1 MNNLIK
7 NELIKIFKKKS
18 IYITLF
24 VILGFIILTNCI
36 YKYFYNNSTSYYNDN
51 YIDYAKQEIS
61 KLDPNNPSDTNTYI
75 SLKTEIDVYELAK
88 KYNKNDWQTQ
98 IINSN
103 VGTYINERNT
113 YLYGE
118 AKDTKKAEEVNKK
131 IEEIIGKLDN
141 NDWKYFAND
150 EVKKLEENLKALE
163 EQKNN
168 IEDKQELDELN
179 QSIELAKIDLEA
191 ARYRVDKDI
200 KYGNDY
206 LNIALDDYLNNSKT
220 LVSYKKDKKL
230 SFKEQKEYNQS
241 LENKEVSKYII
252 ENKQDVNKVNDVRG
266 ILKSFFDEYG
276 LFIIVLVVMIAG
288 TIVSEEFNKGT
299 IKLLLVKPYSRNKI
313 LFAKFITILIMIV
326 FAFVSIILMEL
337 IVGSIVFG
345 TSSLNVPVVQ
355 YNFNTHALEQMNI
368 FKYLGLNVLTQ
379 LPIVLLLATLA
390 FSFSTLFTNSAV
402 SIALPLLGYMSA
414 STINV
419 LAVHHNIKFIKYFVT
434 PNWDLSQYL
443 FGNLPMLEGMTR
455 NFSIIICLIYFA
467 IMFITT
473 FTVFKRKNIKNI

>member
-118 AKDTKKAEEVNKK
+118 AKDTKKAEEVNEK

-220 LVSYKKDKKL
+220 LVLYKKDKKL
-230 SFKEQKEYNQS
+230 SFKEQK
-241 LENKEVSKYII
+241 
-252 ENKQDVNKVNDVRG
+252 
-266 ILKSFFDEYG
+266 
-276 LFIIVLVVMIAG
+276 
-288 TIVSEEFNKGT
+288 
-299 IKLLLVKPYSRNKI
+299 
-313 LFAKFITILIMIV
+313 
-326 FAFVSIILMEL
+326 
-337 IVGSIVFG
+337 
-345 TSSLNVPVVQ
+345 
-355 YNFNTHALEQMNI
+355 
-368 FKYLGLNVLTQ
+368 
-379 LPIVLLLATLA
+379 
-390 FSFSTLFTNSAV
+390 
-402 SIALPLLGYMSA
+402 
-414 STINV
+414 
-419 LAVHHNIKFIKYFVT
+419 
-434 PNWDLSQYL
+434 
-443 FGNLPMLEGMTR
+443 
-455 NFSIIICLIYFA
+455 
-467 IMFITT
+467 
-473 FTVFKRKNIKNI
+473 

>member
-7 NELIKIFKKKS
+7 NELTKIFKKKS

-88 KYNKNDWQTQ
+88 KYNKDDWQTQ

-113 YLYGE
+113 YLYGD

-220 LVSYKKDKKL
+220 LVSNKKDKKL
-230 SFKEQKEYNQS
+230 SFEEQKEYNQS

-252 ENKQDVNKVNDVRG
+252 ESKQDVNKANDVRG
-266 ILKSFFDEYG
+266 ILKNFFDEYG

-313 LFAKFITILIMIV
+313 LFAKFITVLIITV
-326 FAFVSIILMEL
+326 FAIVSIILMEL

-345 TSSLNVPVVQ
+345 TSSLSIPVVQ
-355 YNFNTHALEQMNI
+355 YNFNTHALEYMNI
-368 FKYLGLNVLTQ
+368 FKYLSLNILAQ
-379 LPIVLLLATLA
+379 LPIVVLLATLA

-419 LAVHHNIKFIKYFVT
+419 LAVHYNIKFIKYFVT

-443 FGNLPMLEGMTR
+443 FGKLPMLEGMTR

-467 IMFITT
+467 IMISTT

>member
-7 NELIKIFKKKS
+7 NELTKIFKKKS

-88 KYNKNDWQTQ
+88 KYNKDDWQTQ

-118 AKDTKKAEEVNKK
+118 GKDTKKAEEVNKK
-131 IEEIIGKLDN
+131 IEEIVGKLDN

-168 IEDKQELDELN
+168 IEDKQELDDLN

-220 LVSYKKDKKL
+220 LVSNKKDKKL
-230 SFKEQKEYNQS
+230 SFEEQKEYNQS

-252 ENKQDVNKVNDVRG
+252 ESKQDVNKANDVRG
-266 ILKSFFDEYG
+266 ILKNFFDEYG

-313 LFAKFITILIMIV
+313 LFAKFVTVLIITA
-326 FAFVSIILMEL
+326 FAIVSIILMEL

-345 TSSLNVPVVQ
+345 TSSLSIPVVQ
-355 YNFNTHALEQMNI
+355 YNFNTHALEHMNI
-368 FKYLGLNVLTQ
+368 FKYLSLNVLVQ
-379 LPIVLLLATLA
+379 LPIVVLLATLA

-419 LAVHHNIKFIKYFVT
+419 LAVHYNIKFIKYFVT
-434 PNWDLSQYL
+434 PNWNLSQYL
-443 FGNLPMLEGMTR
+443 FGKLPMLEGMTR

-467 IMFITT
+467 IMISTT

>member
-7 NELIKIFKKKS
+7 NELTKIFKKKS

-36 YKYFYNNSTSYYNDN
+36 YKYFYNNSTSYYDDK

-88 KYNKNDWQTQ
+88 KYNKDDWQTQ

-131 IEEIIGKLDN
+131 IEEIIEKLDN

-163 EQKNN
+163 KQKNN
-168 IEDKQELDELN
+168 IEDKQELDDLN

-220 LVSYKKDKKL
+220 LVSNKKDKKL
-230 SFKEQKEYNQS
+230 SFEEQKEYNQS

-252 ENKQDVNKVNDVRG
+252 ENKQDVNKANDVRG
-266 ILKSFFDEYG
+266 ILKNFFDEYG

-313 LFAKFITILIMIV
+313 LFAKFVTVLIITA
-326 FAFVSIILMEL
+326 FAIVSIILMEL

-345 TSSLNVPVVQ
+345 TSSLSIPVVQ
-355 YNFNTHALEQMNI
+355 YNFNTHALEHMNI
-368 FKYLGLNVLTQ
+368 FKYLSLNVLAQ
-379 LPIVLLLATLA
+379 LPIVVLLATLA

-419 LAVHHNIKFIKYFVT
+419 LAVHYNIKFIKYFVT

-443 FGNLPMLEGMTR
+443 FGKLPMLEGMTR

-467 IMFITT
+467 IMISTT

>member
-118 AKDTKKAEEVNKK
+118 GKDTKKAEEVNKK

-206 LNIALDDYLNNSKT
+206 LNIALNDYLNNSKT

-230 SFKEQKEYNQS
+230 SFEEQKEYNQS

-252 ENKQDVNKVNDVRG
+252 ESKQDVNKANDVRG
-266 ILKSFFDEYG
+266 ILKNFFDEYG

-299 IKLLLVKPYSRNKI
+299 IKFLLVKPYSRNKI
-313 LFAKFITILIMIV
+313 LFAKFATVLIITV
-326 FAFVSIILMEL
+326 FAIVSIILMEL
-337 IVGSIVFG
+337 IVGSIIFG
-345 TSSLNVPVVQ
+345 TSSLSIPVVQ
-355 YNFNTHALEQMNI
+355 YNFNIHALEYMNI
-368 FKYLGLNVLTQ
+368 FKYLSLNILAQ
-379 LPIVLLLATLA
+379 LPIVVLLATLA

-419 LAVHHNIKFIKYFVT
+419 LAVHYNIKFIKYFVT

-443 FGNLPMLEGMTR
+443 FGKLPMLEGMTR

-467 IMFITT
+467 IMISTT

>member
-7 NELIKIFKKKS
+7 NELTKIFKKKS

-36 YKYFYNNSTSYYNDN
+36 YKYFYNNSISYYDDN

-88 KYNKNDWQTQ
+88 KYNKDDWQTQ

-168 IEDKQELDELN
+168 IEDKQELDDLN

-206 LNIALDDYLNNSKT
+206 LNIALDDYLSNSKT
-220 LVSYKKDKKL
+220 LVSNKKDKKL
-230 SFKEQKEYNQS
+230 SFEEQKEYNQS

-252 ENKQDVNKVNDVRG
+252 ESKQDVNKANDVRG
-266 ILKSFFDEYG
+266 ILKNFFDEYG

-313 LFAKFITILIMIV
+313 LFAKFVTVLIITAFAIV
-326 FAFVSIILMEL
+326 SVILMEL
-337 IVGSIVFG
+337 IVGSIIFG
-345 TSSLNVPVVQ
+345 TSSLSIPVVQ
-355 YNFNTHALEQMNI
+355 YNFNTHALEHMNI
-368 FKYLGLNVLTQ
+368 FKYLSLNVLAQ
-379 LPIVLLLATLA
+379 LPIVVLLATLA

-414 STINV
+414 STINL
-419 LAVHHNIKFIKYFVT
+419 LAVHYNIKFIKYFVT
-434 PNWDLSQYL
+434 PNWDLGQYL
-443 FGNLPMLEGMTR
+443 FGKLPMLEGMTR

-467 IMFITT
+467 IMISTT

>member
-1 MNNLIK
+1 MINLIK
-7 NELIKIFKKKS
+7 NELTKIFKKKS
-18 IYITLF
+18 IYITLL

-36 YKYFYNNSTSYYNDN
+36 YKYFYNNSTSYYSDN

-88 KYNKNDWQTQ
+88 KYNQDDWQAQ
-98 IINSN
+98 IVNNN
-103 VGTYINERNT
+103 VAAYINERNT

-118 AKDTKKAEEVNKK
+118 GKDAEKVEEVNKK
-131 IEEIIGKLDN
+131 IEEVIGKLDN
-141 NDWKYFAND
+141 NDWKYFANE
-150 EVKKLEENLKALE
+150 EVNKLEENLKTLE
-163 EQKNN
+163 EQKSNT
-168 IEDKQELDELN
+168 EDKQELDELN

-206 LNIALDDYLNNSKT
+206 LNTVLDDYQNESKS
-220 LVSYKKDKKL
+220 LVSYKKDEKL

-241 LENKEVSKYII
+241 LENKEVSRYII
-252 ENKQDVNKVNDVRG
+252 ENKQNVNKDNDVRG
-266 ILKSFFDEYG
+266 ILKNFFNEYG

-313 LFAKFITILIMIV
+313 LFAKFITVLIMIV

-337 IVGSIVFG
+337 IVGSIIFG

-355 YNFNTHALEQMNI
+355 YNFNTHVLEQMSI
-368 FKYLGLNVLTQ
+368 FKYLGLNVLAQ

-402 SIALPLLGYMSA
+402 SIALPLLGYMSS

-419 LAVHHNIKFIKYFVT
+419 LATHYNVKFIKYFVT
-434 PNWDLSQYL
+434 PNWDFSQYL
-443 FGNLPMLEGMTR
+443 FGGLPMMEGMTR
-455 NFSIIICLIYFA
+455 NFSIIICLIYFV
-467 IMFITT
+467 IMIVTT

>member
-7 NELIKIFKKKS
+7 NELTKIFKKKS

-88 KYNKNDWQTQ
+88 KYNKDDWQTQ

-118 AKDTKKAEEVNKK
+118 GKDTKKAEEVNKK

-168 IEDKQELDELN
+168 IEDKQELDDLN

-220 LVSYKKDKKL
+220 LVSNKKDKKL
-230 SFKEQKEYNQS
+230 SFEEQKEYNQS

-252 ENKQDVNKVNDVRG
+252 ENKQDVNKANDVRG
-266 ILKSFFDEYG
+266 ILKNFFDEYG

-313 LFAKFITILIMIV
+313 LFAKFVTVLIITAFAIV
-326 FAFVSIILMEL
+326 STILMEL

-345 TSSLNVPVVQ
+345 TSSLSIPVVQ
-355 YNFNTHALEQMNI
+355 YNFNTHALEHMNI
-368 FKYLGLNVLTQ
+368 FKYLSLNVLAQ
-379 LPIVLLLATLA
+379 LPIVVLLATLA

-419 LAVHHNIKFIKYFVT
+419 LAVHYNIKFIKYFVT

-467 IMFITT
+467 IMISTT